1 MLLDD
6 GFCLFGD
13 IASAGVSAL
22 DQAFLDMRRDSME
35 QNGFFVRRWFSV
47 SHE

>member
-6 GFCLFGD
+6 GFCLFGN

-22 DQAFLDMRRDSME
+22 DQGCFNMRRDAME
-35 QNGFFVRRWFSV
+35 QNGFFVRR
-47 SHE
+47 